1 MLELFARKRTAMDP
15 KPYKPPVREL
25 ASRIYTELVVR
36 SVTVSE
42 NGVKMSAAAD
52 NLAKLS
58 FRLADAFQEVEEAL
72 QASDTPKKAAFTL
85 AASDIAE
92 WSK

>member
-1 MLELFARKRTAMDP
+1 MLELFTPQRTAMDP

-25 ASRIYTELVVR
+25 ASRIYAELVLR

-42 NGVKMSAAAD
+42 NGVKMAIGAD

-72 QASDTPKKAAFTL
+72 QASDQPKKAAFTL